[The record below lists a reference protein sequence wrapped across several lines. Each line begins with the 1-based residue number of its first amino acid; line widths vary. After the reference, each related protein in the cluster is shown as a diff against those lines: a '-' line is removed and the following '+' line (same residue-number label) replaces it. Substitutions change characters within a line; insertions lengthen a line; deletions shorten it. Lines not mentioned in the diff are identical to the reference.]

1 MALCGVMGVFS
12 AALWFDFRRFYTIDY
27 SCIGLCRSGRSVAFL
42 GLSMMRLCGSAVAVV
57 LSVAFKD
64 VLSRSAMFGGLVYL

>member
-1 MALCGVMGVFS
+1 ML
-12 AALWFDFRRFYTIDY
+12 Y

-64 VLSRSAMFGGLVYL
+64 VLSRFIALCGLVYL